1 MDGPKVP
8 LLSWGPEKRAT
19 EGEIIYSEIGSLV
32 DVWRGKGRKSGRF
45 YVLKLLI
52 IKTLLDGGERGIR
65 TPDRAFDPI
74 TV

>member
-52 IKTLLDGGERGIR
+52 IT
-65 TPDRAFDPI
+65 T
-74 TV
+74 

>member
-52 IKTLLDGGERGIR
+52 INNLTRWRREGDSNPR
-65 TPDRAFDPI
+65 
-74 TV
+74 